1 MSVHA
6 ARLARLQALLA
17 ERGHFGLVVT
27 DLLNIRYLSGFTGS
41 NAMML
46 VPATGEPV
54 FLTDG
59 RYQDQAREQVW
70 IEQQTITRDFAG
82 EVEKLGTDAWAVE
95 THVLS
100 VDEWRTLGERT
111 SAGKL
116 IEELRLIK
124 DEVEITALTQACEIS
139 ARALERLW
147 AEELVGRTEREIAL
161 RLENL
166 MRELGAD
173 DRAFDT
179 IVASGPNSAIPHH
192 DPTSRRVERGDFLK
206 TDFGALV
213 DGYRADC
220 TRTVVVGEA
229 SDWQREIYTAVRE
242 AQAAGVKALL
252 PGAPLAEI
260 DALVRENLA
269 QSGWLDSFTTG
280 LGHGVGLLIHEDPF
294 FGASAVGRIERRMV
308 LTMEPGI
315 YLAGRGGVRIED
327 TVLVEEAGP
336 VVLTNLTTELMEI
349 S

>member
-1 MSVHA
+1 MSVHED
-6 ARLARLQALLA
+6 RLARLQALLA
-17 ERGHFGLVVT
+17 ERGFLGLVVT
-27 DLLNIRYLSGFTGS
+27 DLLNVRYLTGFTGS

-46 VPATGEPV
+46 VPVRGEPT

-70 IEQQTITRDFAG
+70 IERHIITRDFAG
-82 EVEKLGTDAWAVE
+82 EVEKLGTDSWAVE
-95 THVLS
+95 THALS
-100 VDEWRTLGERT
+100 VDEWRTMGERP

-147 AEELVGRTEREIAL
+147 TEPLLGRTERDIAL
-161 RLENL
+161 RLEII

-179 IVASGPNSAIPHH
+179 IVAVGPNSAIPHH
-192 DPTSRRVERGDFLK
+192 DPTLRAVEDGDFLK
-206 TDFGALV
+206 IDFGALV
-213 DGYRADC
+213 EGYRADC
-220 TRTVVVGEA
+220 TRTVVVGRAAE
-229 SDWQREIYTAVRE
+229 WQREIHAAVRE
-242 AQAAGVKALL
+242 AQAAGVAALI
-252 PGAPLAEI
+252 PGTPLAEI

-269 QSGWLDSFTTG
+269 ESGWLDAFTTG

-294 FGASAVGRIERRMV
+294 FAASAVGRIERRMV

-327 TVLVEEAGP
+327 TVLVEQTGP